1 MEGAVMEQDANFS
14 LADNQRRRARGEE
27 LEAEITEL
35 CAYRYA
41 LEARFMDLL
50 REFDTQQYWE
60 PAGFH
65 SCAHWLNLKCSIG
78 LNAAREKLR
87 VAHALAELPKIAAA
101 FAAGR
106 LSYSKVR
113 AMTRIADSSNEDYLM
128 MIATHGT
135 AYHVETLVQKYRR
148 VRRVQDAQRN
158 KSPHALRSLNWYYDE
173 DDCLVI
179 KARLPAE
186 CGAVLIQ
193 ALEQAMAAAEEEGLA
208 TEVPVDAV
216 APEQGDIPFAEPDSE
231 SGLDVTAE
239 TRLPKHVRRADALVR
254 IAESS
259 LASAGGSSSADRYR
273 VVLHVTAETSHLENG
288 PYVTAE
294 TSRRLC
300 CDAALV
306 GLMEDARGIPL
317 SVGRQTRS
325 IPPWLRRALQARDG
339 GCRFPGCTHTRF
351 VDGHHIR
358 HWADGGETSLDNL
371 VLLCRHH
378 HGLVHEGGYLCKK
391 TAGGEVIFR
400 APDTRPLAPWA
411 ELPGIETG
419 EDPVAWLQRQVDT
432 RLIDSNTCVSRV
444 YAGDYMDWDLAVAN
458 LC

>member
-1 MEGAVMEQDANFS
+1 MDHNAYFS
-14 LADNQRRRARGEE
+14 LADKPRRRARGEE
-27 LEAEITEL
+27 LEAEITQL

-41 LEARFMDLL
+41 LEARFLDLL
-50 REFDTQQYWE
+50 REFDNEHYWE
-60 PAGFH
+60 SAGFH

-87 VAHALAELPKIAAA
+87 VAHALSDLPKIAAA

-106 LSYSKVR
+106 VSYSKVR

-148 VRRVQDAQRN
+148 VRRVQDAEREKTPQ
-158 KSPHALRSLNWYYDE
+158 ALRSLSWYYDE

-179 KARLPAE
+179 KARLPVD
-186 CGAVLIQ
+186 CGAVVIQ
-193 ALEQAMAAAEEEGLA
+193 ALEQAMAAAEAEGQA
-208 TEVPVDAV
+208 TEVPVESAV
-216 APEQGDIPFAEPDSE
+216 SEPVDSVVAKPN
-231 SGLDVTAE
+231 VTAE
-239 TRLPKHVRRADALVR
+239 TRVPKHVQRADALVR
-254 IAESS
+254 LAEHS
-259 LASAGGSSSADRYR
+259 LAGTAGGSSSADRYR

-288 PYVTAE
+288 AYVSAE

-325 IPPWLRRALQARDG
+325 IPPWLRRALHARDG

-371 VLLCRHH
+371 VLICRHH
-378 HGLVHEGGYLCKK
+378 HGLVHEGGYRCEK
-391 TAGGEVIFR
+391 TPSGEVIFR
-400 APDTRPLAPWA
+400 APDTRPLAPYA
-411 ELPGIETG
+411 ELPGIDTG
-419 EDPVAWLQRQVDT
+419 EDPIAWLQRQVDT
-432 RLIDSNTCVSRV
+432 RLIDSNTCVSKV

>member
-1 MEGAVMEQDANFS
+1 MECSTNVCVTGNRHQ
-14 LADNQRRRARGEE
+14 ARGEA

-41 LEARFMDLL
+41 LEARFLRL
-50 REFDTQQYWE
+50 IREFDSGRYWE
-60 PAGFH
+60 CAGFH

-87 VAHALAELPKIAAA
+87 VAHALAALPKIAEA

-113 AMTRIADSSNEDYLM
+113 AMTRIADRGNEDYLM

-135 AYHVETLVQKYRR
+135 AYHVETLVRKYRR
-148 VRRVQDAQRN
+148 VVRVQETSRH
-158 KSPHALRSLNWYYDE
+158 KEPRALRSLSWYYDE
-173 DDCLVI
+173 DECLVI
-179 KARLPAE
+179 KARIPADQ
-186 CGAVLIQ
+186 GAVLIQ
-193 ALEQAMAAAEEEGLA
+193 ALEEAIGAAEDEGLG
-208 TEVPVDAV
+208 TGPVDSTVVEAV
-216 APEQGDIPFAEPDSE
+216 VDPVPD
-231 SGLDVTAE
+231 LTAG
-239 TRLPKHVRRADALVR
+239 TRVPKHVQRADALVR
-254 IAESS
+254 LAESS
-259 LASAGGSSSADRYR
+259 LAAGEDGSSSADRYR
-273 VVLHVTAETSHLENG
+273 VVLHVTAETSHPENG
-288 PYVTAE
+288 PCVSAE

-317 SVGRQTRS
+317 SEGRQTRS

-358 HWADGGETSLDNL
+358 HWADGGETSLENL

-378 HGLVHEGGYLCKK
+378 HGLVHEGGYICEK
-391 TAGGEVIFR
+391 TPSGEVIFR
-400 APDTRPLAPWA
+400 APDKRPLAPYA

-419 EDPVAWLQRQVDT
+419 EDPVTWLQRHIDT
-432 RLIDSNTCVSRV
+432 TLIDRNTCVSKV
-444 YAGDYMDWDLAVAN
+444 YAGDHMDWDLAVAN

>member
-1 MEGAVMEQDANFS
+1 MAPATCESRAE
-14 LADNQRRRARGEE
+14 RRWRRGEE

-35 CAYRYA
+35 CAYRFA
-41 LEARFMDLL
+41 LEARFLDRL
-50 REFDTQQYWE
+50 REFDTERYWE
-60 PAGFH
+60 TAGFH

-87 VAHALAELPKIAAA
+87 VAHALADLPKIAAA

-135 AYHVETLVQKYRR
+135 AYHVETLVRKYRR
-148 VRRVQDAQRN
+148 VLRVQDAQRDQ
-158 KSPHALRSLNWYYDE
+158 SPHALRSLNWYYDG

-179 KARLPAE
+179 KARLPADR
-186 CGAVLIQ
+186 GAVFIR
-193 ALEQAMAAAEEEGLA
+193 ALEQAMAAAEAEGLP
-208 TEVPVDAV
+208 TEAPVDTGFSEPV
-216 APEQGDIPFAEPDSE
+216 AKATA
-231 SGLDVTAE
+231 DVTAE
-239 TRLPKHVRRADALVR
+239 TRVPKHAQRADALVR
-254 IAESS
+254 LAETS
-259 LASAGGSSSADRYR
+259 LADSDGGSSSADRYR

-288 PYVTAE
+288 PYVSAE

-325 IPPWLRRALQARDG
+325 IPPWLRCALQARDG

-378 HGLVHEGGYLCKK
+378 HGLVHEGGYLCEK
-391 TAGGEVIFR
+391 TPSGEVIFR
-400 APDTRPLAPWA
+400 APDTRPLAPWS

-419 EDPVAWLQRQVDT
+419 EDPVAWLQRQLDT

-444 YAGDYMDWDLAVAN
+444 YAGDYMDWDLAVSH
-458 LC
+458 LCSDQRQGRQSFI

>member
-1 MEGAVMEQDANFS
+1 MGQNADLS
-14 LADNQRRRARGEE
+14 LADRQRRRTRGEE
-27 LEAEITEL
+27 LEGEITQL

-41 LEARFMDLL
+41 LEARFLALL
-50 REFDTQQYWE
+50 REFDTQRYWE

-87 VAHALAELPKIAAA
+87 VAHALADLPKIAAA

-113 AMTRIADSSNEDYLM
+113 AMTRIADTSNEDYLM

-135 AYHVETLVQKYRR
+135 AWHVETLVQKYRR
-148 VRRVQDAQRN
+148 VRRVQDAEREKTPQ
-158 KSPHALRSLNWYYDE
+158 SLRSLNWYYDE

-186 CGAVLIQ
+186 CGAVVIQ
-193 ALEQAMAAAEEEGLA
+193 ALEQAMAAAEAEGLGM
-208 TEVPVDAV
+208 ELPVANAV
-216 APEQGDIPFAEPDSE
+216 SAPVNPVVLEPDPE

-239 TRLPKHVRRADALVR
+239 TRLPKHVQRADALVR
-254 IAESS
+254 LAENS
-259 LASAGGSSSADRYR
+259 LASTGGSSSAGRYR

-288 PYVTAE
+288 PYVSAE

-358 HWADGGETSLDNL
+358 HWADGGETSLENL

-378 HGLVHEGGYLCKK
+378 HGLVHEGGYLCEKA
-391 TAGGEVIFR
+391 AGGEVIFR
-400 APDTRPLAPWA
+400 APDTRPLAPCA
-411 ELPGIETG
+411 ALPGIETG

-432 RLIDSNTCVSRV
+432 RLIDRNSCVSKV